1 MLVSPAIVDQ
11 WILRL
16 YPSQCAVLYR
26 LFTRMRVVAECRV
39 TVHSAVQFA
48 RPAREQKSGFTE
60 SMYTMTKRDSRTP
73 KSAVSNPSRTDFF
86 TFTGFLSLKDDGWNI
101 GLNLIV
107 RRYFRQRLLM
117 ITAAKVV
124 IFRYIYSIVGQQRK
138 LRYQEQIPWG
148 RTLQVVAGYE
158 DSAPLISNLITGHHH
173 LPKVIINT

>member
-1 MLVSPAIVDQ
+1 MLGSPAKVFQ

-16 YPSQCAVLYR
+16 CPSQCAALYR
-26 LFTRMRVVAECRV
+26 LFIRMRVVAECRV

-60 SMYTMTKRDSRTP
+60 NVYTMTRRDSRTP

-101 GLNLIV
+101 GLNLTV
-107 RRYFRQRLLM
+107 RKYFRQRLLL
-117 ITAAKVV
+117 ITAEKVV
-124 IFRYIYSIVGQQRK
+124 IFRYVYSTVGQQRK
-138 LRYQEQIPWG
+138 LWYQEQIPWG
-148 RTLQVVAGYE
+148 RTFQVVAEYE

-173 LPKVIINT
+173 LPKVIDT